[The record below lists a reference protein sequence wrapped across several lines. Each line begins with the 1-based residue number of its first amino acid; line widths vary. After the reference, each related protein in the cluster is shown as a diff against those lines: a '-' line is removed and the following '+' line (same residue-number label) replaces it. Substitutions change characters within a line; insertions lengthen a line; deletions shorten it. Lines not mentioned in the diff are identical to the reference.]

1 MTVQAP
7 ARVTTDIEG
16 PRQPAVVSEAGP
28 VGDRGARWRR
38 RLAYLVLIGYGLLML
53 VPFTWTVITSFK
65 TQRDALQLTVIPQ
78 PFVLDGWETAFTQ
91 LDPTLPRLF
100 VNSAI
105 VAGSVTLSNVALGTM
120 AAYAFARLRFPGREL
135 LFILVL
141 ATLMIPDQLRL
152 VPVYIILNNVID
164 LVNSNPTNYLSVI
177 VVLAIQAESV
187 FLLRQYFLTIPR
199 DYEEAAKIDGA
210 GFFTTFLRVMLPL
223 ASPAIAAVAILQFQ
237 GAWNNFFWPLV
248 LLQERSHWTL
258 PLGLAQ
264 FRQLY
269 ETNYPALTAVVVM
282 ATIPILVLYLF
293 FQRYFVA
300 GIAASGVKG

>member
-1 MTVQAP
+1 M
-7 ARVTTDIEG
+7 
-16 PRQPAVVSEAGP
+16 AVASAVKANSANVEP
-28 VGDRGARWRR
+28 VGDRSAAWRR
-38 RLAYLVLIGYGLLML
+38 RLAFTILIAYALLMF
-53 VPFTWTVITSFK
+53 VPFAWTVVTSFK
-65 TQRDALQLTVIPQ
+65 TQPDALNLTWIPN
-78 PFVLDGWETAFTQ
+78 PFTTEGWETAFNR

-100 VNSAI
+100 FNSALI
-105 VAGSVTLSNVALGTM
+105 ATAVTLSNVALGSM
-120 AAYAFARLRFPGREL
+120 AGYAFARLRFPGREV

-152 VPVYIILNNVID
+152 VPVYILLNNVVD
-164 LVNSNPTNYLSVI
+164 LVNSGPTNYLSVI

-199 DYEEAAKIDGA
+199 DLEEAAKIDGA
-210 GFFTTFLRVMLPL
+210 GFFTTFGRVILPL

-237 GAWNNFFWPLV
+237 GSWNNFFWPLV

-264 FRQLY
+264 FRFQY
-269 ETNYPALTAVVVM
+269 FTNWPALMAVVVM
-282 ATIPILVLYLF
+282 ATLPILVLYLF

-300 GIAASGVKG
+300 GVAASGVKG

>member
-1 MTVQAP
+1 MAVATAAP
-7 ARVTTDIEG
+7 KTTTASVE
-16 PRQPAVVSEAGP
+16 P
-28 VGDRGARWRR
+28 VGDRSAAWRR
-38 RLAYLVLIGYGLLML
+38 RLAFTILIAYALLMF
-53 VPFTWTVITSFK
+53 VPFAWTVVTSFK
-65 TQRDALQLTVIPQ
+65 TQPDALNLSWIPK
-78 PFVLDGWETAFTQ
+78 PFTTEGWETAFNR

-100 VNSAI
+100 FNSALI
-105 VAGSVTLSNVALGTM
+105 ATAVTLSNVALGSM
-120 AAYAFARLRFPGREL
+120 AGYAFARLRFPGREV

-152 VPVYIILNNVID
+152 VPVYILLNNVVD
-164 LVNSNPTNYLSVI
+164 LVNSGPTNYLSVI

-199 DYEEAAKIDGA
+199 DLEEAAKIDGA
-210 GFFTTFLRVMLPL
+210 GFFTTFARVILPL

-237 GAWNNFFWPLV
+237 GSWNNFFWPLV

-264 FRQLY
+264 FRFQY
-269 ETNYPALTAVVVM
+269 FTNWPALMAVVVM
-282 ATIPILVLYLF
+282 ATLPILILYLF

-300 GIAASGVKG
+300 GVAASGVKG

>member
-1 MTVQAP
+1 MAVQSP
-7 ARVTTDIEG
+7 ARLARDMDGVRPTT
-16 PRQPAVVSEAGP
+16 AGAEP
-28 VGDRGARWRR
+28 VGDRGAIWRR
-38 RLAYLVLIGYGLLML
+38 RLAYLVLIAYGLLML

-65 TQRDALQLTVIPQ
+65 TDPDALRLTFIPDPITIQ
-78 PFVLDGWETAFTQ
+78 GWETAFTR
-91 LDPTLPRLF
+91 LEPALPRLF
-100 VNSAI
+100 FNSVI
-105 VAGSVTLSNVALGTM
+105 VAGSVTISNVALGTM
-120 AAYAFARLRFPGREL
+120 AGYAFARLRFPGREF
-135 LFILVL
+135 LFIVVL

-152 VPVYIILNNVID
+152 VPVYILLNNVVD
-164 LVNSNPTNYLSVI
+164 LVNSGPTNYLSVI

-210 GFFTTFLRVMLPL
+210 GFFTTFARVMLPL
-223 ASPAIAAVAILQFQ
+223 GAPAIAAVAILQFQ

-264 FRQLY
+264 FRGFYQ
-269 ETNYPALTAVVVM
+269 TNWPALTAVIVM

-300 GIAASGVKG
+300 GVAASGVKG